1 VSDPINESSQHEKED
16 ISHKLDSILRQLEE
30 ISYAFPA
37 GPHKHRE
44 EHEAWMEAKKAEKDF
59 YNSLKQEI
67 MKKGVAGIIGLVLII
82 IGLAVTGL
90 MAKFGV
96 AIVAQ

>member
-1 VSDPINESSQHEKED
+1 
-16 ISHKLDSILRQLEE
+16 
-30 ISYAFPA
+30 
-37 GPHKHRE
+37 
-44 EHEAWMEAKKAEKDF
+44 MEAKKAEKDF